1 MAAEGAV
8 YDDLLPKGKQLT
20 TKNPGKHSK
29 GMKLIERLN
38 PSPSL
43 SLSLFLSFSFPP
55 SPVTKRYGFIKNRK
69 MVLALGQ
76 E

>member
-20 TKNPGKHSK
+20 TKNPGKHSS
-29 GMKLIERLN
+29 GMNLIERLN

-43 SLSLFLSFSFPP
+43 SFPP
-55 SPVTKRYGFIKNRK
+55 SPVTKRYGFIKIRK
-69 MVLALGQ
+69 IVLALGQ
-76 E
+76 